1 MSFFETRG
9 IGIAG
14 IACAVPDHYVTVD
27 SFIPTFGEEVT
38 SKFTAGVGI
47 EGMNRALP
55 EQTAGDLAFAAAENL
70 FSQMPVER
78 DKIGALVLVTQSGD
92 YRRPSTACVLQHR
105 LGLSTAC
112 AAVEVNLGCSGFV
125 YGMQTAMSLMA
136 QSDMEYA
143 LLLLGETASKLAHP
157 QDKSVAMMYG
167 DAGAA
172 VLLKRDPE
180 ASSRTMLFTD
190 GGRFK
195 AIVLPAGGFRDMNP
209 PADRFMCHDGIE
221 RSLYDI
227 YMEGTSVFSF
237 SISDVPK
244 SIQQYFEKTGTSA
257 EDYDLFLF
265 HQANR
270 FIIRQLAKKL
280 KLPPE
285 KVPVSLD
292 RYGNT
297 GGISVPIT
305 LCANCAGKE
314 TGTRRLFMAGF
325 GIGLSWGVTDAV
337 IDMEHVFPVVKTS
350 DWFKEGKITP
360 EMLQ

>member
-1 MSFFETRG
+1 M
-9 IGIAG
+9 
-14 IACAVPDHYVTVD
+14 
-27 SFIPTFGEEVT
+27 
-38 SKFTAGVGI
+38 
-47 EGMNRALP
+47 
-55 EQTAGDLAFAAAENL
+55 
-70 FSQMPVER
+70 
-78 DKIGALVLVTQSGD
+78 
-92 YRRPSTACVLQHR
+92 
-105 LGLSTAC
+105 
-112 AAVEVNLGCSGFV
+112 
-125 YGMQTAMSLMA
+125 
-136 QSDMEYA
+136 
-143 LLLLGETASKLAHP
+143 
-157 QDKSVAMMYG
+157 
-167 DAGAA
+167 
-172 VLLKRDPE
+172 
-180 ASSRTMLFTD
+180 
-190 GGRFK
+190 
-195 AIVLPAGGFRDMNP
+195 
-209 PADRFMCHDGIE
+209 
-221 RSLYDI
+221 
-227 YMEGTSVFSF
+227 
-237 SISDVPK
+237 
-244 SIQQYFEKTGTSA
+244 
-257 EDYDLFLF
+257 F